1 MWQDCL
7 ICLISAINVTR
18 PKMDTALKALVY
30 KECYSNRLF
39 SGKKVFRKNKKN
51 PRKARWSNICL
62 IPTVLDDSSK
72 WVELHLFN
80 TNAFRAPL
88 E

>member
-18 PKMDTALKALVY
+18 PKMDTALKPLIIN
-30 KECYSNRLF
+30 KCYLYRLF
-39 SGKKVFRKNKKN
+39 LGKNYFLKNKNN
-51 PRKARWSNICL
+51 PEKARWSYICL
-62 IPTVLDDSSK
+62 IPMFLINSSK

-80 TNAFRAPL
+80 TNCFRASKK
-88 E
+88 